1 MHVVRV
7 PERFRA
13 EICAFGDERLP
24 VLSHA
29 VIDRAL
35 DYTGDIDT
43 GQAPTARPHLPAK
56 YSRFFDYCSNRGPL
70 ADNPTA

>member
-1 MHVVRV
+1 VSRGIHGCSPESITPANDAADEHVVRV

-29 VIDRAL
+29 VIDRET
-35 DYTGDIDT
+35 DYTGATDT
-43 GQAPTARPHLPAK
+43 GQASA
-56 YSRFFDYCSNRGPL
+56 
-70 ADNPTA
+70 